1 MSSLVQIL
9 GVILTLAWWTII
21 IQAVM
26 SWLISFNVLNIKQP
40 FIYQVWSS
48 LNAVTEPVYRRVRKF
63 LPQTG
68 GLDFAPIVVLL
79 GIMAIRILLSNNL
92 AY

>member
-9 GVILTLAWWTII
+9 DAVLQLAWFVII

-26 SWLISFNVLNIKQP
+26 SWLISFNILNIKQP

-48 LNAVTEPVYRRVRKF
+48 LNAVTEPVYRRIRQF
-63 LPQTG
+63 LPNTG
-68 GLDFAPIVVLL
+68 GLDFAPIVALL
-79 GIMAIRILLSNNL
+79 AIMAIRIVVGNNF
-92 AY
+92 

>member
-9 GVILTLAWWTII
+9 DAVLSLAWFVII

-26 SWLISFNVLNIKQP
+26 SWLISFNILNIRQP

-48 LNAVTEPVYRRVRKF
+48 LNAVTEPMYRRIRQF
-63 LPQTG
+63 LPQMG
-68 GLDFAPIVVLL
+68 GLDFAPIVALL
-79 GIMAIRILLSNNL
+79 AIMAIRIILSNNL
-92 AY
+92 

>member
-1 MSSLVQIL
+1 MNALLWLIITIL
-9 GVILTLAWWTII
+9 DIVVILVFVMVI
-21 IQAVM
+21 M
-26 SWLISFNVLNIKQP
+26 SWLISFNVLNIRQP

-48 LNAVTEPVYRRVRKF
+48 LNAVTEPVYRRIRQF

-68 GLDFAPIVVLL
+68 GLDFAPIVALI
-79 GIMAIRILLSNNL
+79 GIMAIRIVLTNNL